1 MLDRGPIHEE
11 SMNQPHLNEQQTSR
25 NMNGGSLW
33 RLRAVSKNLYENL
46 LRIFIELDL
55 SRNRAFKQPN
65 NILTTTPSLT
75 KRILATLLT

>member
-1 MLDRGPIHEE
+1 
-11 SMNQPHLNEQQTSR
+11 MNQPHLNEQQTSR

-46 LRIFIELDL
+46 LRIFTELDL
-55 SRNRAFKQPN
+55 SRNKAFKQLN

-75 KRILATLLT
+75 KIILATLLT